1 MPIHLP
7 FKVQLKTGSSP
18 YRQII
23 CAAGKRVVCGQLN
36 PGDPFPSVRALSQA
50 LKISPN
56 TAHKA
61 VAELIRR
68 GLFEVRPG
76 VGTTVCAAPR
86 APARQRSALLKDEL
100 ERLVVE
106 AKRLSL
112 DFDALID
119 AVREHWGNLSAGG
132 ENLPAEDVTR
142 EEK

>member
-1 MPIHLP
+1 MIP
-7 FKVQLKTGSSP
+7 FKVQLKTGISP

-23 CAAGKRVVCGQLN
+23 YAVEKSVVCGQLN

-50 LKISPN
+50 LKINPN

-68 GLFEVRPG
+68 GLLEVRPG
-76 VGTTVCAAPR
+76 VGTVVCEAPR
-86 APARQRSALLKDEL
+86 APARQRSLLLKDDL

-112 DFDALID
+112 DLDALID
-119 AVREHWGNLSAGG
+119 AVKEHWAKLSVDGA
-132 ENLPAEDVTR
+132 NMPPEDSR
-142 EEK
+142 MEEEQL

>member
-1 MPIHLP
+1 MIP
-7 FKVQLKTGSSP
+7 FKVQLKPGISP

-23 CAAGKRVVCGQLN
+23 YAVEKSVVCGQLN
-36 PGDPFPSVRALSQA
+36 PGDSFPSVRALSQA
-50 LKISPN
+50 LKINPN

-68 GLFEVRPG
+68 GLLEVRPG
-76 VGTTVCAAPR
+76 VGTVVCAAPR

-112 DFDALID
+112 DLDALID
-119 AVREHWGNLSAGG
+119 AVKEHWQNLSADG
-132 ENLPAEDVTR
+132 ENLPAEDVGR

>member
-1 MPIHLP
+1 MLP
-7 FKVQLKTGSSP
+7 FKVQLKPGSSP

-23 CAAGKRVVCGQLN
+23 YAVEKSVVCGQLN
-36 PGDPFPSVRALSQA
+36 PGDSFPSVRALSQA
-50 LKISPN
+50 LKINPN

-68 GLFEVRPG
+68 GLLEVRSG
-76 VGTTVCAAPR
+76 VGTMVCAVPR
-86 APARQRSALLKDEL
+86 ASARQRSALLKDEL

-112 DFDALID
+112 DLDALID
-119 AVREHWGNLSAGG
+119 AVKEHWENLSADG
-132 ENLPAEDVTR
+132 ENLPEEDVGR

>member
-1 MPIHLP
+1 M
-7 FKVQLKTGSSP
+7 
-18 YRQII
+18 
-23 CAAGKRVVCGQLN
+23 
-36 PGDPFPSVRALSQA
+36 
-50 LKISPN
+50 
-56 TAHKA
+56 
-61 VAELIRR
+61 AELIRR
-68 GLFEVRPG
+68 GLLEVRPG

-112 DFDALID
+112 DLDALID

-132 ENLPAEDVTR
+132 EDLPAEDVTR

>member
-1 MPIHLP
+1 MIP
-7 FKVQLKTGSSP
+7 FRVQLKPGISP

-23 CAAGKRVVCGQLN
+23 YAVEKSIVCGQLN
-36 PGDPFPSVRALSQA
+36 PGDSFPSVRALSQA
-50 LKISPN
+50 FKINPN

-68 GLFEVRPG
+68 GLLEVRPG
-76 VGTTVCAAPR
+76 VGTVVCAAPR

-112 DFDALID
+112 DLNTLID
-119 AVREHWGNLSAGG
+119 AVKEHWENLSADGAI
-132 ENLPAEDVTR
+132 LPP
-142 EEK
+142 EEKEREDL

>member
-1 MPIHLP
+1 MIP
-7 FKVQLKTGSSP
+7 FKVQLKPGISP

-23 CAAGKRVVCGQLN
+23 YAVEKSIVCGQLN
-36 PGDPFPSVRALSQA
+36 PGDSFPSVRALSQA
-50 LKISPN
+50 LKINPN

-68 GLFEVRPG
+68 GLLEVRPG
-76 VGTTVCAAPR
+76 VGTMVCTAPR

-112 DFDALID
+112 DLDALID
-119 AVREHWGNLSAGG
+119 AVKEHWEKLSADGAI
-132 ENLPAEDVTR
+132 LPPEEKEREDV
-142 EEK
+142 